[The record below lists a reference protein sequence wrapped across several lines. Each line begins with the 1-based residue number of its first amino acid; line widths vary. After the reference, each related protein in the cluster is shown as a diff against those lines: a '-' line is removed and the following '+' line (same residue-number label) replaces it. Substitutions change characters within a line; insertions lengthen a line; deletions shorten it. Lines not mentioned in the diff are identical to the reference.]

1 MNKPVI
7 HHSAL
12 DFGLHEFEFHLNN
25 DFFKDFDYDDFLN
38 CSIDVAV
45 TLQKEETL
53 MTVTMNCNGFV
64 VTQCDRCLSDLQL
77 NVNTSDSFIV
87 KFEEGENE
95 EENIMYISD
104 DESIDLSQSLFD
116 LIIMS
121 LPVRKVHPDDENGNS
136 TCAPEQLR
144 FLEQYEKHDTIDP
157 RWEALKNLK
166 EE

>member
-1 MNKPVI
+1 MTKPVI

-12 DFGLHEFEFHLNN
+12 DFGLHEFEFHLSN
-25 DFFKDFDYDDFLN
+25 DFFRDFGYDDFLD

-53 MTVTMNCNGFV
+53 MTVTMNCNGSV

-77 NVNTSDSFIV
+77 NVNATDTFIA
-87 KFEEGENE
+87 KFEESED

-104 DESIDLSQSLFD
+104 DESIDLSQSLYD

-136 TCAPEQLR
+136 TCAPEQLK
-144 FLEQYEKHDTIDP
+144 FLEQYEKHDAIDP